1 MIKEFRDFI
10 LRGNVLQLA
19 VAFVMGVAFAAITT
33 SLVNDIIMPI
43 VGILMGGVDFASLSV
58 QVGSATVNYGLFIQA
73 VVNFLIIAFAMF
85 LLVKASNRL
94 QAEKPAPEP
103 VTPEDT
109 VLLREM
115 RDLLK
120 QRQS

>member
-10 LRGNVLQLA
+10 MRGNVLDLA

-43 VGILMGGVDFASLSV
+43 VGILLGGVDFASLAV
-58 QVGSATVNYGLFIQA
+58 QVGSATINYGLFIQA
-73 VVNFLIIAFAMF
+73 VVNFVIIAFVMF
-85 LLVKASNRL
+85 LLVKASNRMRGE
-94 QAEKPAPEP
+94 QPAAAP
-103 VTPEDT
+103 TED
-109 VLLREM
+109 VLLLREI

-120 QRQS
+120 QRQV